1 MKMIIF
7 TKLFLVL
14 TALFSSSSFSQTIHY
29 ELTQISA
36 TEYEYHYIVIND
48 SLLPI
53 SEFVIYFDE
62 TLYDNL
68 SEISQ
73 PADWDSI
80 IIPPSSMLGDVGEY
94 DAYVSGPELAV
105 GESVSGFVV
114 RFEWL
119 GLDEPSVQP
128 FEILDAT
135 TFASIYSG
143 L

>member
-1 MKMIIF
+1 M
-7 TKLFLVL
+7 V
-14 TALFSSSSFSQTIHY
+14 
-29 ELTQISA
+29 
-36 TEYEYHYIVIND
+36 
-48 SLLPI
+48 
-53 SEFVIYFDE
+53 YFDE

-68 SEISQ
+68 SETDRPTGWSSLIV
-73 PADWDSI
+73 
-80 IIPPSSMLGDVGEY
+80 PPSAVLGDDGEY

-119 GLDEPSVQP
+119 GLDEPSIQP

-143 L
+143 TTTKAVLTRIQAIPSSSLTALIILLMLVLSICYQKTKQYLNHKRGEL